1 MDVLYAF
8 IKSQE
13 LRALIEPTS
22 RRPDAATAIFNLPDY
37 RVTDTEVLAFG
48 QRRIFVEATAEA
60 GCPSCGVISTR
71 VHSRRPQRLRDIPV
85 AGPVEV
91 VWAKR
96 RFFCGEYLCP
106 RRTFAEETAQVPR
119 RAQSTRRLR
128 DALVSAVIGS
138 GRAASEAASSFGV
151 SWWLVQRALDS
162 AALALPDVDAL
173 APRVL
178 GIDEHRYRSV
188 RFFRDPAT
196 KAWKRY
202 EPWMT
207 TIVDLDSG
215 QVLGI
220 VDGRDSEG
228 VGDWLFARPL
238 EWRLGVQVV
247 AIDPS
252 AAFRKALRMWLPRTA
267 VSVDAFHLVKLGND
281 MLTEVRQRLT
291 QQVHGRRG
299 RSIDPVWANRR
310 LLLRAGDTLSDRARN
325 RLSTVFATDDAT
337 GKLQAAWLVK
347 EQLRALLATGSL
359 ADAAAAKDRL
369 QGLVERAA
377 QPETN
382 RLWRTVCRWW
392 KEIEVLIV
400 TGATTAKVEANNT
413 TIKHIKRTG
422 RGFTNARNYKTRIL
436 LRSASRT
443 AA

>member
-1 MDVLYAF
+1 M
-8 IKSQE
+8 
-13 LRALIEPTS
+13 IEPTS
-22 RRPDAATAIFNLPDY
+22 PRPDAATAIFNLPDY
-37 RVTDTEVLAFG
+37 RVTGTEVLAFG
-48 QRRIFVEATAEA
+48 QRRVRVVATAEA

-96 RFFCGEYLCP
+96 RFFCDEYLCP
-106 RRTFAEETAQVPR
+106 RRTFTEETTQVPR
-119 RAQSTRRLR
+119 RARSTHRLR
-128 DALVSAVIGS
+128 EALVAAVIGS
-138 GRAASEAASSFGV
+138 GRAAAETAASFGV

-162 AALALPDVDAL
+162 AALTLPDVDAL
-173 APRVL
+173 SPRML

-196 KAWKRY
+196 LAWKRY

-207 TIVDLDSG
+207 TIVDLDTG

-220 VDGRDSEG
+220 VDGRDSAG

-238 EWRLGVQVV
+238 QWRLGVQVV

-310 LLLRAGDTLSDRARN
+310 LLLRAGDTLPDRARD
-325 RLSTVFATDDAT
+325 RLSTVFDTDDAT
-337 GKLQAAWLVK
+337 GKLRAAWLVK
-347 EQLRALLATGSL
+347 EQLRALLTTGSL

-369 QGLVERAA
+369 QVLVERAV

-413 TIKHIKRTG
+413 AIKHIKRTG

-436 LRSASRT
+436 LRSAART

>member
-1 MDVLYAF
+1 
-8 IKSQE
+8 
-13 LRALIEPTS
+13 
-22 RRPDAATAIFNLPDY
+22 
-37 RVTDTEVLAFG
+37 
-48 QRRIFVEATAEA
+48 
-60 GCPSCGVISTR
+60 

-96 RFFCGEYLCP
+96 RFFCDEYQCP
-106 RRTFAEETAQVPR
+106 RQTFTEETTQVPR
-119 RAQSTRRLR
+119 RARSTHRLR
-128 DALVSAVIGS
+128 EALVAAVIGS
-138 GRAASEAASSFGV
+138 GRAAAEAASSFGV

-162 AALALPDVDAL
+162 AALTLPDVDAL
-173 APRVL
+173 APRML

-188 RFFRDPAT
+188 RFFRDPAS

-207 TIVDLDSG
+207 TIVDLDTG

-220 VDGRDSEG
+220 VDGRDSGG

-310 LLLRAGDTLSDRARN
+310 LLLRAGDTLSDRARE
-325 RLSTVFATDDAT
+325 RLSNVFDTDDAT

-347 EQLRALLATGSL
+347 EQLRALLTTGSL
-359 ADAAAAKDRL
+359 ADAAAAKDQL
-369 QGLVERAA
+369 QALVVQAA
-377 QPETN
+377 QPETS

-413 TIKHIKRTG
+413 AIKHIKRTG

-436 LRSASRT
+436 LRSAART